1 MNQLIGNK
9 LKEIRKNKGLSQE
22 KLARIVVLDRTYI
35 SRVEAGKINITIDT
49 LYVLCK
55 GLNISL
61 TAFFE
66 LLNL

>member
-61 TAFFE
+61 TVFFG

>member
-49 LYVLCK
+49 LYVLCN

>member
-61 TAFFE
+61 TVFFE